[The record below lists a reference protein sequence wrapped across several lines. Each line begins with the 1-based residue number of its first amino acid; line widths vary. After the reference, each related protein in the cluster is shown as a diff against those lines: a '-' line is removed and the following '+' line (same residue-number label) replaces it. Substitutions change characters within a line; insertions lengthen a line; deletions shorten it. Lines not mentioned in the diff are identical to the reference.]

1 MNLLIVAATEFE
13 IELFLQQNKTA
24 EVLITGVGMPA
35 TIYHLT
41 KKLLTQK
48 YDLVLQA
55 GIAGTFANDFNLGDV
70 VITKEDT
77 FADLG
82 IEENGEI
89 KTLFESGFTD
99 KNQFPFSD
107 GRLKNPNLDLN
118 QYSLPLARAVTVN
131 KVSANNSCN
140 EKVMKKFGAQIESME
155 GAAFHFV
162 CLQQRVKFLQ
172 LRSISNFVG
181 ESDKSKWKIKE
192 AISNLNKELLN
203 IASNL

>member
-48 YDLVLQA
+48 YDLVVQA
-55 GIAGTFANDFNLGDV
+55 GIAGTFANHFNLGDV

-89 KTLFESGFTD
+89 KSLFESGFTD

-107 GRLKNPNLDLN
+107 GWLKNPNMDLN

-131 KVSANNSCN
+131 KVIDNNSCN
-140 EKVMKKFGAQIESME
+140 EKV
-155 GAAFHFV
+155 
-162 CLQQRVKFLQ
+162 
-172 LRSISNFVG
+172 
-181 ESDKSKWKIKE
+181 
-192 AISNLNKELLN
+192 
-203 IASNL
+203 

>member
-48 YDLVLQA
+48 YDLVVQA
-55 GIAGTFANDFNLGDV
+55 GIAGTFANHFNLGDV

-89 KTLFESGFTD
+89 KSLFESGFTD

-107 GRLKNPNLDLN
+107 GWLKNPNMDLN

-131 KVSANNSCN
+131 KVIDNNSCN
-140 EKVMKKFGAQIESME
+140 EKVMNKFGAQIESME

-181 ESDKSKWKIKE
+181 ERDKSKWKIKE

-203 IASNL
+203 IVNNL

>member
-13 IELFLQQNKTA
+13 IEPFLQQNPTA

-48 YDLVLQA
+48 YDLVVQA
-55 GIAGTFANDFNLGDV
+55 GIAGTFANHFNLADV
-70 VITKEDT
+70 VIAKEDT
-77 FADLG
+77 FGDLG
-82 IEENGEI
+82 IEENGGI

-99 KNQFPFSD
+99 RNQFPFSY
-107 GRLKNPNLDLN
+107 GWLKNPNPDLN
-118 QYSLPLARAVTVN
+118 QYSLPLARSVTVN
-131 KVSANNSCN
+131 KVSEDNSWN
-140 EKVMKKFGAQIESME
+140 EKVMKKFSAQIESME

-162 CLQQRVKFLQ
+162 CLQQQVTFLQ

-181 ESDKSKWKIKE
+181 ERDNLKWKMKE
-192 AISNLNKELLN
+192 AIGNLNKELLN
-203 IASNL
+203 IVNNL

>member
-48 YDLVLQA
+48 YDLVVQA
-55 GIAGTFANDFNLGDV
+55 GIAGTFANHFNLSDV
-70 VITKEDT
+70 VIAKEDT
-77 FADLG
+77 FGDLA
-82 IEENGEI
+82 IEENAGI
-89 KTLFESGFTD
+89 KTLIECGFTGKD
-99 KNQFPFSD
+99 EFPFSD
-107 GRLKNPNLDLN
+107 GWLKNPNQSLN
-118 QYSLPLARAVTVN
+118 QYSLPLARAVSVN
-131 KVSANNSCN
+131 KVSENSPWN
-140 EKVMKKFGAQIESME
+140 EKVMKKFSAQIESME

-162 CLQQRVKFLQ
+162 CLQQQVNFLQ

-181 ESDKSKWKIKE
+181 ERDKSKWKMKE
-192 AISNLNKELLN
+192 AINNLNKELLN
-203 IASNL
+203 IVSNL

>member
-13 IELFLQQNKTA
+13 IEPFLQQNPTA

-55 GIAGTFANDFNLGDV
+55 GIAGTFGYDFNFGDV
-70 VITKEDT
+70 VIAKEDT

-82 IEENGEI
+82 IEENGAI

-99 KNQFPFSD
+99 KDQFPFLD
-107 GRLKNPNLDLN
+107 GWLKNPNPHLD
-118 QYSLPLARAVTVN
+118 QYSIPLVRAVTVN

-162 CLQQRVKFLQ
+162 CLQQQVTFLQ

-181 ESDKSKWKIKE
+181 ERDKSKWKIKE